1 MTQEELSGSP
11 TIERTVGMRKFHTTA
26 VLAVTFGLLAGG
38 VASAAVIATVNQK
51 QLTDGDLKSALGQFN
66 EGQRNNILK
75 DPTNRRQVLLSMIDQ
90 ELLNQE
96 AEKQKIGDDE
106 QIKMAIDA
114 FRRQQMVARLL
125 EKNLASRV
133 TQAAARKFY
142 DQNKLLFNT
151 DQVRAQH
158 ILVSTDTEAR
168 EVMKKANDPK
178 ADFQKLAEQ
187 FSKDPSAKNN
197 RGELG
202 FFARDQLDPEFTKAA
217 FGANTGQI
225 VGPIKTVYG
234 YHLIKVLEK
243 KPGKTLSFE
252 EAEMKATGLLR
263 QKLGQEYLTKLRDQ
277 AKIQIEEKT
286 LEKL

>member
-1 MTQEELSGSP
+1 M
-11 TIERTVGMRKFHTTA
+11 MA

-38 VASAAVIATVNQK
+38 MAKAAVIATVNQK

-75 DPTNRRQVLLSMIDQ
+75 DPTNRRQVVLSMIDQ

-96 AEKQKIGDDE
+96 AEKQKLGDEE
-106 QIKMAIDA
+106 QIKMAVES

-125 EKNLASRV
+125 EKNLGSRV
-133 TQAAARKFY
+133 TQAAAKKFY
-142 DQNKLLFNT
+142 GENKLLFNT

-158 ILVSTDTEAR
+158 ILVATDAEAR
-168 EVMKKANDPK
+168 EVLKKASEPK

-187 FSKDPSAKNN
+187 YSKDPSAKNN

-202 FFARDQLDPEFTKAA
+202 FFARDQLDAEFTKSA
-217 FGANTGQI
+217 FGASVGTI
-225 VGPIKTVYG
+225 VGPVKTVYG

-263 QKLGQEYLTKLRDQ
+263 QRLGQEYLTKLRDQ
-277 AKIQIEEKT
+277 SKIQIEEKT

>member
-1 MTQEELSGSP
+1 
-11 TIERTVGMRKFHTTA
+11 MRKFHMTA
-26 VLAVTFGLLAGG
+26 VLAVTFGLLAAG
-38 VASAAVIATVNQK
+38 AAQAAVIATVNQK

-75 DPTNRRQVLLSMIDQ
+75 DPTNRRQIVLSMIDQ

-96 AEKQKIGDDE
+96 AEKQKLGDEE
-106 QIKMAIDA
+106 QIKVALET

-133 TQAAARKFY
+133 TQAAAKKFY
-142 DQNKLLFNT
+142 NENKLLFNT
-151 DQVRAQH
+151 DQVHAQH

-168 EVMKKANDPK
+168 EILKKANDPK

-187 FSKDPSAKNN
+187 HSKDPSAKNN

-202 FFARDQLDPEFTKAA
+202 FFARDQLDAEFTKAA
-217 FGANTGQI
+217 FGAKAGEVI
-225 VGPIKTVYG
+225 GPVKTVYG
-234 YHLIKVLEK
+234 FHLIKVLEK

-263 QKLGQEYLTKLRDQ
+263 QKLGQEYLGKLRDQ
-277 AKIQIEEKT
+277 SKIQIEEKA